1 MVSAGLQNSR
11 KVYKRTGVEV
21 SGFCMAV
28 ESAQEKLNR
37 IKVRRDAKIGELASG
52 SKGGYEGE
60 EP

>member
-1 MVSAGLQNSR
+1 
-11 KVYKRTGVEV
+11 
-21 SGFCMAV
+21 MAV